1 MACQG
6 VSLHGA
12 LLGLLQELLGCH
24 WIRTRLCCW
33 YLLLEVFPGRGE
45 EAKTQAV
52 GAGQRS
58 NSGKKMES
66 FQKSP
71 WGQHHPAC
79 LHSQLG
85 KCAVAGVVPG
95 PFLQPLRS
103 LLTFRCLSWE
113 GWRRLRSTSLGVSQR
128 LLRDASMGSPS
139 SALQTLLGSGVGG
152 QRGCWLCV
160 SPRPCPLS
168 ELSIRV
174 AGVLIDFHRSNWW
187 VVN

>member
-24 WIRTRLCCW
+24 LIRKRLCCW
-33 YLLLEVFPGRGE
+33 YLLLEVFPGRSE

-71 WGQHHPAC
+71 LGQDHPAWPARAN
-79 LHSQLG
+79 LASVL
-85 KCAVAGVVPG
+85 
-95 PFLQPLRS
+95 
-103 LLTFRCLSWE
+103 
-113 GWRRLRSTSLGVSQR
+113 SLGWLQA
-128 LLRDASMGSPS
+128 LS
-139 SALQTLLGSGVGG
+139 SSL
-152 QRGCWLCV
+152 
-160 SPRPCPLS
+160 
-168 ELSIRV
+168 
-174 AGVLIDFHRSNWW
+174 
-187 VVN
+187 